1 MAFYS
6 LQHGQVLQTVIEG
19 VTVTVT
25 VQVLN
30 STTKLITCTGKNG
43 VDLQLRLQKEPQGLV
58 SVLVECNFTYMSRV
72 VFVELSRLFQVQ
84 SCVAKENW
92 RSIVNR
98 YFKQEPNTVL
108 FTDLPF
114 GFFVS
119 HHPLKPL
126 LKSLQLLKKEKIPM
140 LESCDFIIQAPH
152 PAACPAANVLCS
164 VNHPRVQ
171 KALETVASYFQ
182 HLVFEF

>member
-1 MAFYS
+1 M
-6 LQHGQVLQTVIEG
+6 
-19 VTVTVT
+19 TVT

-152 PAACPAANVLCS
+152 PAACPSANVLCS